1 MATKRSSKPQ
11 FSILLILVSF
21 ASVGAVLFTP
31 ALPSI
36 QEFFDISVGK
46 AQLTVTT
53 YLIGYAFAQ
62 LPYGPIANR
71 YGRKPALY
79 LGISLAIIGSLL
91 CALSAPA
98 HSFGLLLFG
107 RIIQALGASV
117 GLKVS
122 FTMIADAFDQTAA
135 TKTISKLLLSFA
147 VMPSLAIGIGGWLT
161 QRFEW
166 QSCFYFLVFFSFA
179 SLFLVA
185 RLPETAPSLDPQAL
199 RLPSIIAAYR
209 AKLSNARLVTS
220 GLIMGCGTAVIY
232 IFASKAPFIGIKL
245 IGLNPEQFGL
255 YNFIP
260 LIGMVSGSLLGSRL
274 AGRFSLINLLGGG
287 IIGTLIATM
296 TMLVPFATGLVTT
309 WTLFVPMVLIY
320 IAESVIYAH
329 ISSFA
334 LTGAKNKSNASA
346 VLNWINMSVAVI
358 AVLLAEFIYPEDA
371 LIMPVSFAF
380 FFLVMLLLWFRL
392 RKLAA

>member
-36 QEFFDISVGK
+36 QEFFGISVGK

-79 LGISLAIIGSLL
+79 FGISLAVIGSLL

-122 FTMIADAFDQTAA
+122 FTMIADAFDQTSA

-147 VMPSLAIGIGGWLT
+147 IMPSLAIGIGGWLT

-245 IGLNPEQFGL
+245 IGLNPEQFGF

-287 IIGTLIATM
+287 ILGTLIATM

>member
-1 MATKRSSKPQ
+1 MAAKRSSKPQ
-11 FSILLILVSF
+11 FGILLILVSF

-36 QEFFDISVGK
+36 QEFFGISVAK

-98 HSFGLLLFG
+98 HSFGQLLFG
-107 RIIQALGASV
+107 RVIQALGASV

-122 FTMIADAFDQTAA
+122 FTMIADAFEQTEA

-161 QRFEW
+161 QRFDW
-166 QSCFYFLVFFSFA
+166 QSCFYFLVFFSCA

-199 RLPSIIAAYR
+199 RLSSIVTAYR

-260 LIGMVSGSLLGSRL
+260 LIGMVSGSLLGARL

-287 IIGTLIATM
+287 ILGTLIATM

-334 LTGAKNKSNASA
+334 LAGAKNKSNASA
-346 VLNWINMSVAVI
+346 VLNWINMSIAVV
-358 AVLLAEFIYPEDA
+358 AVLLAEFIYPEEA
-371 LIMPVSFAF
+371 LIMPVSFVF

-392 RKLAA
+392 RKLSK